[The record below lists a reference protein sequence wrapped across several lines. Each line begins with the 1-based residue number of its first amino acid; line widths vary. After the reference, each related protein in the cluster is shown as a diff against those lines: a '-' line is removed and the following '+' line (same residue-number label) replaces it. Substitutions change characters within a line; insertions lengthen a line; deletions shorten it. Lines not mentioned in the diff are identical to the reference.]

1 MRLAKYTAGSLAVA
15 GISATAAYAF
25 FSIQFLIIVFFVFIL
40 KGTAPFTPS
49 AKDAKRDKVIQKVSL
64 QMKTGTGFIRRGF
77 SSGPDSL
84 ELSGDLTVTKSKPTA
99 TITTIP
105 DMMIAFPITKTNS
118 AETKGSLKAG
128 DEELSGFRGGID
140 NLLTVVANLGGL
152 SVTDSTGSP
161 GKTRRDFVGGSI
173 QSSSSKQSG
182 SVKVDT
188 KTFSRLAGKVA
199 LKGSAF
205 VSGGPNDGYD
215 VKYKIK
221 VKFKPRKAEF

>member
-1 MRLAKYTAGSLAVA
+1 MRLAKYTAGSLVVA

-25 FSIQFLIIVFFVFIL
+25 FSIQFLIVVFFVFIL
-40 KGTAPFTPS
+40 TGIGPLTPS
-49 AKDAKRDKVIQKVSL
+49 AKGGKADKVTQKVSM
-64 QMKTGTGFIRRGF
+64 QMKTGTALIRRGV
-77 SSGPDSL
+77 SGPDSL

-99 TITTIP
+99 TVTTVSN
-105 DMMIAFPITKTNS
+105 MMIAFPITKTNS

-221 VKFKPRKAEF
+221 VKFKPRKADF